1 MQIQLTKQL
10 YGGIIM
16 SDWEMY
22 AMLLQFSC
30 SNFKSIKEKIT
41 FSFLAS
47 KDDTYEDELKTFL
60 NHKVLRSAV
69 VYGPNGSGKSNFLN
83 SIGFMKGLIINSIN
97 NQPGDLIPQ
106 FGHKLNTED
115 IPTTFNIQFVKNDIR
130 YAYGFS
136 IKNKL
141 VDEEYLYYFPKG
153 RQVKIFER
161 KNNDVKPGDKYK
173 ASFELSLDVL
183 KENRLFLSCAANY
196 TNIPEIEQAFLFF
209 KEDIVIYNSEMNNW
223 IEYSMKSIQE
233 NEGNKKIFLN
243 ILNSLGTGIKDIN
256 SKFEKTNVKVTDLP
270 QDMPEV
276 LKSIF
281 VGEANRLNVEVIYD
295 NFTTDLMT
303 EESTGVQK
311 LFEVICPIIDI
322 INNGKIL
329 ICDEIE
335 TSLHESIVWEIVSLF
350 KKARMDKFAQ
360 ILFTTHDTSLLDSKL
375 FRRDQIWFTELDSNR
390 ATDLYSLAEIK
401 NVRKTENLR
410 NGYMLGKYRAMPM
423 KSQNIYSLFNDD

>member
-1 MQIQLTKQL
+1 
-10 YGGIIM
+10 M

-83 SIGFMKGLIINSIN
+83 SISFMKGLIINSIN

-115 IPTTFNIQFVKNDIR
+115 VPTTFDIQFVKKDIR

-136 IKNKL
+136 IKNRL

-281 VGEANRLNVEVIYD
+281 VGESNRLNVEVIYD
-295 NFTTDLMT
+295 KFATDLMT

-375 FRRDQIWFTELDSNR
+375 FRRNQIWFTELDSNR

-423 KSQNIYSLFNDD
+423 KGQNIYSLFNDD

>member
-1 MQIQLTKQL
+1 
-10 YGGIIM
+10 M
-16 SDWEMY
+16 SDWEMNS
-22 AMLLQFSC
+22 MLLQFSC
-30 SNFKSIKEKIT
+30 SNFKSIREKIT

-47 KDDTYEDELKTFL
+47 KDDTYEDELKIFL
-60 NHKVLRSAV
+60 NHKVLKSAV

-83 SIGFMKGLIINSIN
+83 SIGFMTGLIINSIN

-115 IPTTFNIQFVKNDIR
+115 VPTIFDVQFVKNDIR

-173 ASFELSLDVL
+173 TSFELSLDVL
-183 KENRLFLSCAANY
+183 KENRLFLSCTANY
-196 TNIPEIEQAFLFF
+196 TNITEIEQAFLFF
-209 KEDIVIYNSEMNNW
+209 KEDIVIYNSNMNNW
-223 IEYSMKSIQE
+223 IEYSMRSIQE
-233 NEGNKKIFLN
+233 NEENKKIFLN
-243 ILNSLGTGIKDIN
+243 ILNSLGTGIKDID
-256 SKFEKTNVKVTDLP
+256 SKFEKTNIKVTDLP
-270 QDMPEV
+270 KDMPEV
-276 LKSIF
+276 LKSVF
-281 VGEANRLNVEVIYD
+281 VGEANRLNVKVIYD
-295 NFTTDLMT
+295 DFTTDLMT

-375 FRRDQIWFTELDSNR
+375 FRRDQIWFTELDSSR

-423 KSQNIYSLFNDD
+423 KSQNIYSLFDDD

>member
-1 MQIQLTKQL
+1 MML
-10 YGGIIM
+10 
-16 SDWEMY
+16 DWEMN

-47 KDDTYEDELKTFL
+47 KDDTHEDELKTFF
-60 NHKVLRSAV
+60 NHKILRSTV

-83 SIGFMKGLIINSIN
+83 SIGFMTGLIINSIN

-115 IPTTFNIQFVKNDIR
+115 VPTTFDIQFVKKDIR

-136 IKNKL
+136 IKNRL

-173 ASFELSLDVL
+173 TSFELSLDVL
-183 KENRLFLSCAANY
+183 KENRLFLSCTANY
-196 TNIPEIEQAFLFF
+196 TNIIEIEQAFLFF
-209 KEDIVIYNSEMNNW
+209 KEDIVIYNSNMNNW
-223 IEYSMKSIQE
+223 IEYSMRSIQE
-233 NEGNKKIFLN
+233 NKENKKIFLN
-243 ILNSLGTGIKDIN
+243 ILNSLGTGIKDID
-256 SKFEKTNVKVTDLP
+256 SKFEKTNIKVTDLP
-270 QDMPEV
+270 KDMPEV
-276 LKSIF
+276 LKSVF
-281 VGEANRLNVEVIYD
+281 VGEANRLNVKVIYD
-295 NFTTDLMT
+295 DFTTDLMT

-410 NGYMLGKYRAMPM
+410 NGYMLGKYRAIPM

>member
-83 SIGFMKGLIINSIN
+83 SISFMKGLIINSIN

-115 IPTTFNIQFVKNDIR
+115 VPTTFDIQFVKKDIR

-136 IKNKL
+136 IKNRL

-295 NFTTDLMT
+295 KFATDLMT

-423 KSQNIYSLFNDD
+423 KGQNIYSLFNDD

>member
-1 MQIQLTKQL
+1 
-10 YGGIIM
+10 
-16 SDWEMY
+16 
-22 AMLLQFSC
+22 
-30 SNFKSIKEKIT
+30 
-41 FSFLAS
+41 
-47 KDDTYEDELKTFL
+47 
-60 NHKVLRSAV
+60 
-69 VYGPNGSGKSNFLN
+69 
-83 SIGFMKGLIINSIN
+83 
-97 NQPGDLIPQ
+97 
-106 FGHKLNTED
+106 
-115 IPTTFNIQFVKNDIR
+115 
-130 YAYGFS
+130 
-136 IKNKL
+136 
-141 VDEEYLYYFPKG
+141 
-153 RQVKIFER
+153 
-161 KNNDVKPGDKYK
+161 
-173 ASFELSLDVL
+173 
-183 KENRLFLSCAANY
+183 
-196 TNIPEIEQAFLFF
+196 
-209 KEDIVIYNSEMNNW
+209 MNNW

-281 VGEANRLNVEVIYD
+281 VGESNRLNVEVIYD
-295 NFTTDLMT
+295 KFATDLMT

-423 KSQNIYSLFNDD
+423 KGQNIYSLFNDD

>member
-209 KEDIVIYNSEMNNW
+209 KEDIIIYNSEMNNW

>member
-83 SIGFMKGLIINSIN
+83 SIGFINSIN

-423 KSQNIYSLFNDD
+423 KNQNIYSLFNDD